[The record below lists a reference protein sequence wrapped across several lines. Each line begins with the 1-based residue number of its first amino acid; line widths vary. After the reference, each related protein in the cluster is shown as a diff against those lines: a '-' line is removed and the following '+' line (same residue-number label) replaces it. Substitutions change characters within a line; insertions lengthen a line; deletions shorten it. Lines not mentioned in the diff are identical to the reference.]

1 MSATVP
7 QRARAKKAWL
17 WVIVVIAGVHATCL
31 AGLSTWAA
39 VDTADS
45 ARAADR
51 FLALMTDGN
60 FAEAHASA
68 ADGFRAEQDERL
80 FVRIASRLG
89 ASGYSLESWK
99 DRTLDRG
106 PRTAIGGV
114 LEDRSGEEVRVSIQM
129 VREFAEWR
137 VLSVT
142 GPSRRGV
149 GPGAWF
155 RLVPTDDEVTILVT
169 QTLLDLNQA
178 IKEKDFSRLY
188 EGMSAYFKV
197 GKRPGLFQKAYENF
211 IEDEV
216 DLSGV
221 GLVQP
226 VFGSAPRPER
236 SEVAPGDLDILV
248 VEGHYPTEPLP
259 VWFVLRFAY
268 EHPEWR
274 PFGIFVEVAE
284 TRTRDVNDF

>member
-7 QRARAKKAWL
+7 QRARPKKVWL

-45 ARAADR
+45 ARAAGR

-60 FAEAHASA
+60 FTEAYASA

-80 FVRIASRLG
+80 FAFIASRVG
-89 ASGYSLESWK
+89 ASGYSLDSWK
-99 DRTLDRG
+99 DRTLERG
-106 PRTAIGGV
+106 PRAAIGGV
-114 LEDRSGEEVRVSIQM
+114 LEHPSGEEVGVSIQM

-155 RLVPTDDEVTILVT
+155 RLVPTDDEVKSLVT
-169 QTLLDLNQA
+169 ETLLDFNQA
-178 IKEKDFSRLY
+178 IQEKDFSRLY
-188 EGMSAYFKV
+188 EGMSAHFKV
-197 GKRPGLFQKAYENF
+197 GQRPGLFQRAYENF

-221 GLVQP
+221 GRLEP
-226 VFGSAPRPER
+226 VFGSAPRPQR
-236 SEVAPGDLDILV
+236 SELAPGDVDILV

-284 TRTRDVNDF
+284 TRTRRAKDF